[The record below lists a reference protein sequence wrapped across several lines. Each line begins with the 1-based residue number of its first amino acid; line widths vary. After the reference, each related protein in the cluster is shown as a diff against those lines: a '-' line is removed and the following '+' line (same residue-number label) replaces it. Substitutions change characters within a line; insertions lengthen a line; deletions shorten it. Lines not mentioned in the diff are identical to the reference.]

1 LEDQDQDRI
10 SINGVAETEAPAR
23 AGRRRTSAKPRPK
36 FQPKHISKKAQEKNK
51 QDMLGI
57 GDELALMSPFIRGYA
72 LKNKIWRRLFPFF
85 EQMSWNAANCQQ

>member
-1 LEDQDQDRI
+1 M
-10 SINGVAETEAPAR
+10 AEMELPTELPTR
-23 AGRRRTSAKPRPK
+23 AGRRRQPVKVRPK

-72 LKNKIWRRLFPFF
+72 LKNKIWRKWFPFS
-85 EQMSWNAANCQQ
+85 E